1 VGALLSIV
9 YITERDEPRF
19 EWFADSLANQLAE
32 AGDAR
37 SERSEHGEVV
47 ELIVVDGRHSP
58 ERAAEFARIVGDRFP
73 MRHVPPKPTP
83 YNSAHRLTERPYSA
97 ISSARNTGIV
107 HAGAPY
113 VVFVDDCC
121 LLADGWWREVADAA
135 ANGYVL
141 AGTYENRLNM
151 RVERGRL
158 LRDDGLGAGA
168 AARDSRWELGDDQA
182 LVQIV
187 GGQLFGCGLGAPRAL
202 LLQINGFDEL
212 CDPIGGEDSNL
223 GIRLEWSGA
232 RIFLSRRMLAIK
244 DGERHRGDTTLR
256 LDRGHAPHSP
266 LDPERYMACLA
277 EFGVRARTIADGAW
291 DCSHLC
297 LDLLYGTRSTAALG
311 NYYELSRL
319 SADRLGETVADFPQ
333 RYWATGEPIAA
344 L

>member
-1 VGALLSIV
+1 MGALLSIV
-9 YITERDEPRF
+9 YITERARPRF
-19 EWFADSLANQLAE
+19 DWFADSLANQLAD
-32 AGDAR
+32 AGAGE
-37 SERSEHGEVV
+37 SERAGRNGTV
-47 ELIVVDGRHSP
+47 ELIVVDGHHSP
-58 ERAAEFARIVGDRFP
+58 ERAAEFARIVGGRFP

-83 YNSAHRLTERPYSA
+83 YNGAHRLTQRPYSA
-97 ISSARNTGIV
+97 ISSARNTGIL
-107 HAGAPY
+107 HASAPY

-121 LLADGWWREVADAA
+121 LLADGWWQEVADAA

-141 AGTYENRLNM
+141 AGTYENRVNM

-158 LRDDGLGAGA
+158 LGDDGLGAGA
-168 AARDSRWELGDDQA
+168 AARDSRWELGDEQA

-187 GGQLFGCGLGAPRAL
+187 GSQLFGCGLGVPRAL

-244 DGERHRGDTTLR
+244 DGERHRDDTTIR
-256 LDRGHAPHSP
+256 LDRGHAPDGP
-266 LDPERYMACLA
+266 LDPERYIACLA
-277 EFGVRARTIADGAW
+277 EFGVGARTIADGAW

-297 LDLLYGTRSTAALG
+297 LDLLYGTRSCLALG
-311 NYYELSRL
+311 NYYELSSL
-319 SADRLGETVADFPQ
+319 SVEQLQQTVADFPE
-333 RYWATGEPIAA
+333 RYWATGEPIAT